1 MTTTHRYPAA
11 PLAALLLITAGAAQG
26 ASTAAR
32 EQGVHAHG
40 HGVLEVAVEGHEL
53 HLALHIPAVNVLG
66 FEHAARTDAQ
76 RDAVQHAL
84 ATFKRGQDLF
94 VPSAAAR
101 CALDSAE
108 VALGA
113 EAAPAHATEHGHTG
127 KTPGPAAPAAAD
139 GETHSELRAE
149 WRFHCAAPDELARVT
164 VKLFEHLLEV
174 EELDA
179 RIVTPTLQSAT
190 ELRRGNATLE
200 LGTR

>member
-1 MTTTHRYPAA
+1 
-11 PLAALLLITAGAAQG
+11 
-26 ASTAAR
+26 
-32 EQGVHAHG
+32 V
-40 HGVLEVAVEGHEL
+40 
-53 HLALHIPAVNVLG
+53 
-66 FEHAARTDAQ
+66 Q
-76 RDAVQHAL
+76 RAL

-113 EAAPAHATEHGHTG
+113 ETAPAPAHATRHGHAE
-127 KTPGPAAPAAAD
+127 KSHAPAAPAAAD

-174 EELDA
+174 EELDG